1 MAVRIVMWHYLW
13 GMHTGPGVTWNP
25 NVSNWEKKTTVL
37 LSPSPLCWFHYSFPS
52 VIASLSHILCS
63 LFNCPSF
70 IARVLFCPPP
80 SQICCHLFCRGLLCC
95 YFGEEIVSYERTC
108 VVDVCFAS
116 ESTHSQCSEL
126 KSWDKFGIRGWNR
139 VFSSSLNCF
148 TVLC

>member
-25 NVSNWEKKTTVL
+25 NVSNWEKKRQSYLVL
-37 LSPSPLCWFHYSFPS
+37 LHFAGSITLFPQLSLHFLTSF
-52 VIASLSHILCS
+52 
-63 LFNCPSF
+63 
-70 IARVLFCPPP
+70 VLFLTALLLLLVFCFAPPP

-126 KSWDKFGIRGWNR
+126 KFWDKFGIRGWNR